1 MSQQSSWLC
10 LFVCLF
16 FAFLAESNLASH
28 TNEYSTGGFE
38 ASPEMNEVREQ
49 EAYDKD
55 LLSQCIS
62 FTMISAFRDLRG
74 QDKRTRMLL
83 YPHTL
88 HLDSQVVNT
97 LPCLFPFFA
106 EPFERGRH
114 WASSTDNLA
123 CIT

>member
-74 QDKRTRMLL
+74 RDKRTRMLL

-97 LPCLFPFFA
+97 LPCLFFLFLLNHLKGEDTGLP
-106 EPFERGRH
+106 
-114 WASSTDNLA
+114 LL
-123 CIT
+123 II